1 MKLAYVAGPYRG
13 KSKNKIINK
22 LQVIRDILAAREVA
36 KELWRMGYAVLCPHS
51 NTALFDG
58 VAPDQ
63 TFLDGDLLILDRCD
77 LIVLQGKWWD
87 SKGTLGE
94 IKRAKQNEMP
104 IFEWRKGLIP
114 FEVHEL

>member
-1 MKLAYVAGPYRG
+1 MTLAYVAGPYRG

-22 LQVIRDILAAREVA
+22 LQVIRNILAAREVA